1 MNPKIDARTGLA
13 EEAAQDRRRFLAIAG
28 RNALAIGALGASA
41 TLARVERAAAY
52 VPGCDFGSFEVP
64 GHNPNCGTTPS
75 TSNCFLKGTRILT
88 VDGERNVEDLSIG
101 DLLPTAFG
109 GVRPIQWIGHHR
121 YRRSNP
127 EKAWVEDVRPVRI
140 GRGAI
145 AEGVPHRDL
154 WVTGG
159 HALLFDGMLVRARQ
173 LVNGKTIVSDAAEGV
188 DELEYF
194 HIKLETHDVIFAEG
208 VACESLLDVS
218 ETFNNFADYLRLYG
232 APEANPQTCA
242 PVLYNGARA
251 EIRERLRVLA
261 APWRGPCRIDVIRDR
276 LDARASALDDEL
288 ARS

>member
-1 MNPKIDARTGLA
+1 M
-13 EEAAQDRRRFLAIAG
+13 AIAG
-28 RNALAIGALGASA
+28 RNALAIGVVGASA
-41 TLARVERAAAY
+41 ALARVDKAFADHGDNGEAN
-52 VPGCDFGSFEVP
+52 GCDNGFAFGNKHCSSGGGVTPNSP
-64 GHNPNCGTTPS
+64 G
-75 TSNCFLKGTRILT
+75 NCFLKGTRILT

-101 DLLPTAFG
+101 DLLPTEFG
-109 GVRPIQWIGHHR
+109 GVQPIQWIGHHR

-127 EKAWVEDVRPVRI
+127 EKPWVEDVRPVRI
-140 GRGAI
+140 RRGAI
-145 AEGVPHRDL
+145 AAGVPHRDL

-251 EIRERLRVLA
+251 EMRERLRVLV
-261 APWRGPCRIDVIRDR
+261 APWRGPCRLDVIRDR
-276 LDARASALDDEL
+276 LAARAL
-288 ARS
+288 AIDCGLAEVSQLS